1 MDRWFPLRS
10 GVRRPMSGHAL
21 IVAGGLGRRHSSCRL
36 GRIVGWRRSVHARLA
51 FFCYFDVKFCSRW
64 SILLSCLSLLNEPE
78 PGHMLTTHGG
88 NDEHDMAPRV
98 ADVDPIVTYL
108 ASPAPPLRMPG
119 LSLPHVVPCG
129 PSLSPVICHMIQEE
143 QALPCGLQGTVV
155 STSETFLCKDPWT
168 LKKMGQFFPR
178 EQSPPG
184 MHW

>member
-1 MDRWFPLRS
+1 MLLLSLVASVAVTPPADW
-10 GVRRPMSGHAL
+10 VAL
-21 IVAGGLGRRHSSCRL
+21 LAGDALSTPVL
-36 GRIVGWRRSVHARLA
+36 L

-78 PGHMLTTHGG
+78 PSHMLTTHSG

-129 PSLSPVICHMIQEE
+129 PSLSPVMCHMIKEE

-168 LKKMGQFFPR
+168 LK
-178 EQSPPG
+178 QSPPG